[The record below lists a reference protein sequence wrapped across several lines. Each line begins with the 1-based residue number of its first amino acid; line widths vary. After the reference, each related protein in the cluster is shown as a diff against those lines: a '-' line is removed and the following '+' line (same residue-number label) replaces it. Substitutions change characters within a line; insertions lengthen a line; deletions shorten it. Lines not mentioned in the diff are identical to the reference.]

1 MQSELKRQ
9 IHDKNVQNHWYVSFG
24 MAFCNVWV
32 VPLFP
37 ECVSVR
43 VRVRVWFWIKTLLMF
58 PDKYRVLWLV
68 FETTNQMSRFQPLS
82 RGHYWELI
90 VAFECSKVFLASKW
104 MVFSSFSFTH
114 LFACSVLFF
123 SSFLLSVL
131 WACYAQ
137 PHKLTDS
144 SMGHGVIRWRQ
155 YHSVSS
161 QYQDQP
167 SQLFDLM
174 LLPSHVCVLDT
185 TLRRRCLRHAGTW
198 LPSLSVLGVTYAS
211 AQAHISL
218 QLSGVTKGYIPRS
231 TAYMPYWNAKCCLIL
246 VFWCSLRIEHFV
258 WTCRGPRQVLRKKSH
273 LFTDIFLFSLFFL
286 MLCFDIV

>member
-1 MQSELKRQ
+1 MKMCKTTDMFLLVWLSATFESCHYFQS
-9 IHDKNVQNHWYVSFG
+9 V
-24 MAFCNVWV
+24 C
-32 VPLFP
+32 
-37 ECVSVR
+37 VR
-43 VRVRVWFWIKTLLMF
+43 VRVCVWFWIKTLLMF

-104 MVFSSFSFTH
+104 MVFSSFRFTH
-114 LFACSVLFF
+114 LFACFVLFFF

-131 WACYAQ
+131 WACLEITQNAQ

-174 LLPSHVCVLDT
+174 LLPSHMCVLDT
-185 TLRRRCLRHAGTW
+185 TLRRRCLQRAGTW

-231 TAYMPYWNAKCCLIL
+231 TAYMPYWNAKCCLIF
-246 VFWCSLRIEHFV
+246 VFWCSLRIKHFV

-273 LFTDIFLFSLFFL
+273 LFTDIFLFSLFF
-286 MLCFDIV
+286 F